1 VEPVIR
7 RQDEHRDRPLRAFRE
22 WLRAGRPPRALAG
35 CPHLGAAPARD
46 VGEPATCDDHQP
58 DDGPI
63 VHLRTC
69 LACGHVGCCDSSAPQ
84 HATAHATSTGHPVI
98 QSAQPGETWRWCY
111 PDQLLG

>member
-1 VEPVIR
+1 VT
-7 RQDEHRDRPLRAFRE
+7 
-22 WLRAGRPPRALAG
+22 GRCARFGSG
-35 CPHLGAAPARD
+35 CAPAGPR
-46 VGEPATCDDHQP
+46 GRSPAVRTCDDHQP

>member
-1 VEPVIR
+1 MR
-7 RQDEHRDRPLRAFRE
+7 
-22 WLRAGRPPRALAG
+22 
-35 CPHLGAAPARD
+35 AAPARD
-46 VGEPATCDDHQP
+46 VGQPATCDDHQP

-69 LACGHVGCCDSSAPQ
+69 LTCGHVGCCDSSAPR
-84 HATAHATSTGHPVI
+84 HATVHAASTGHPVI

>member
-1 VEPVIR
+1 M
-7 RQDEHRDRPLRAFRE
+7 
-22 WLRAGRPPRALAG
+22 
-35 CPHLGAAPARD
+35 
-46 VGEPATCDDHQP
+46 
-58 DDGPI
+58 

-69 LACGHVGCCDSSAPQ
+69 LTCGHVGCCDSSAPQ